1 MVLKQYSQN
10 KPRQQYRRQQDNPA
24 KQASY
29 EPNGEQTH
37 VAFRPG
43 KRLSAYALVLSL
55 MLSFFTLPAA
65 FALTATAVKWQSV
78 SDYSPHSADSFSTI
92 APAVFDGAP
101 GDMGTGFTDTSGMGG
116 SAYSY
121 QVSAV
126 NVGRESS
133 KSAKAFADPSGVP
146 YVFNQNDWVVT
157 DGLGRVP
164 LNSTSRIL
172 LCHFIT
178 MTPQGTI
185 SASRQ
190 PDLKMWM
197 GDWTW
202 EKTRLWQILAS
213 PTRSKTSSQRLN
225 ISPQRRLFR

>member
-37 VAFRPG
+37 VAFRSC
-43 KRLSAYALVLSL
+43 RLSLLSL
-55 MLSFFTLPAA
+55 LILGSLFLLPQASHA
-65 FALTATAVKWQSV
+65 GQ
-78 SDYSPHSADSFSTI
+78 
-92 APAVFDGAP
+92 
-101 GDMGTGFTDTSGMGG
+101 
-116 SAYSY
+116 
-121 QVSAV
+121 
-126 NVGRESS
+126 
-133 KSAKAFADPSGVP
+133 
-146 YVFNQNDWVVT
+146 WVVT
-157 DGLGRVP
+157 FTTAQNAPFHPVITNNSCGFGLPGDGTISLSVTPTLTWTPSGPGDTSLPPSTIQV
-164 LNSTSRIL
+164 LETANANSS
-172 LCHFIT
+172 HYIT

-213 PTRSKTSSQRLN
+213 PTKSKTSSQRLN